1 MSLVKQI
8 EEKERLLALERENR
22 LFKAVLDSVHEGV
35 QISDER
41 SIMIYYNSAAE
52 KYEMLSREKVLGKK
66 VTEVYDVTEET
77 STHVQV
83 LRTARP
89 VIEQRHQY
97 YANGK
102 RVDVI
107 ASTYPYI
114 ENGKV
119 MAVFSVNRDVT
130 KMTEFMA
137 RTVELQKQL
146 ASGRKSGNGRASEG
160 GATNIN
166 GTKFTL
172 EDIVGTG
179 PGVGKVVD
187 LARKC
192 ASHGSSVMIYGE
204 TGTGKELF
212 AQGIHNASEYA
223 AGPFIA
229 INCAAIPETLLES
242 LMFGTVKGAFTGA
255 VDAAGLFEQAENGSL
270 YLDEINSMGLNLQ
283 AKLLRVIQDKVV
295 RRVGDHRNR
304 AINCRILCSTNRDPF
319 DAVKDREIRE
329 DLYYRLAA
337 TILFIPPL
345 RDRQDD
351 LAALCQ
357 FFISKYNQ
365 QFGTAITE
373 VSPELYAI
381 LHHHS
386 WPGNVRELEHLI
398 ESSMT
403 LVNPEDD
410 LLTPEH
416 LPLFLQGKFL
426 HQLQD
431 HCETGSSCKLLQM
444 LEEYEKRIL
453 KETLK
458 KNRWNVTQTSKD
470 LGIFRQ
476 ALQYRIKRYNLAP
489 GDE

>member
-1 MSLVKQI
+1 VTETVSAGRLVVITRPVDQA
-8 EEKERLLALERENR
+8 ELLAERL
-22 LFKAVLDSVHEGV
+22 K
-35 QISDER
+35 
-41 SIMIYYNSAAE
+41 
-52 KYEMLSREKVLGKK
+52 
-66 VTEVYDVTEET
+66 
-77 STHVQV
+77 
-83 LRTARP
+83 
-89 VIEQRHQY
+89 
-97 YANGK
+97 
-102 RVDVI
+102 
-107 ASTYPYI
+107 
-114 ENGKV
+114 
-119 MAVFSVNRDVT
+119 
-130 KMTEFMA
+130 
-137 RTVELQKQL
+137 
-146 ASGRKSGNGRASEG
+146 ASGRQAILFPLLEIHPLENTEALKQALAGLSE
-160 GATNIN
+160 
-166 GTKFTL
+166 
-172 EDIVGTG
+172 
-179 PGVGKVVD
+179 
-187 LARKC
+187 
-192 ASHGSSVMIYGE
+192 
-204 TGTGKELF
+204 F
-212 AQGIHNASEYA
+212 AMVAFVSPNAIDAAFA
-223 AGPFIA
+223 AGFCCPDGVA
-229 INCAAIPETLLES
+229 LAVMGEGSRAALAKHGLTDVNARIFSPQNAERTDSETLLES